1 MGKENPHQVAAT
13 QMYGL
18 GDSRPCRRTLSL
30 STEGLRTTGERGVM
44 RGVILAAG
52 DGTRLAPLT
61 ADRPKPLVPVLGRPL
76 LDYTLEAF
84 AQAGIKEIGLV
95 VGYRGWMLAAYLR
108 STHRYGMRVRCLL
121 NSDYKRG
128 NGSSIYAAREFAGK
142 EPFVVAMADHLIS
155 ADILEK
161 LLSATMGGAT
171 LCVDHQA
178 HTPPQLDDA
187 TRVWV
192 DERGFILRIGKT
204 LDRWNGVDA
213 GVFRFQSTIFPLL
226 ARLMA
231 DETRPCTVTRAV
243 RRLIA
248 SQEGLRGCDISGC
261 FWLDVDTPADLA
273 YAQQALRRRMAEA
286 IPGQDRVAG

>member
-1 MGKENPHQVAAT
+1 
-13 QMYGL
+13 
-18 GDSRPCRRTLSL
+18 
-30 STEGLRTTGERGVM
+30 M

-61 ADRPKPLVPVLGRPL
+61 ADCPKPLIPVLGCPL

-95 VGYRGWMLAAYLR
+95 VGYRGGMLAEHLH
-108 STHRYGMRVRCLL
+108 SHRYGMRVQCLP
-121 NSDYKRG
+121 NPDYKRG
-128 NGSSIYAAREFAGK
+128 NGSSIHAAREFVGS

-161 LLSATMGGAT
+161 LLSTPMGGAT

-178 HTPPQLDDA
+178 HAPPQLDDA

-192 DERGFILRIGKT
+192 DEKGFILRIGKA
-204 LDRWNGVDA
+204 LQRWNGVDA
-213 GVFRFQSTIFPLL
+213 GVFLFQPTIFPIL
-226 ARLMA
+226 ARLMK

-248 SQEGLRGCDISGC
+248 SREGLRACDISGC

-286 IPGQDRVAG
+286 ISELDRIAG